1 MHLLAS
7 GAKLC
12 EALKEALGKPRD
24 WETVDVG
31 KRLGKIQGSL
41 EKFLPVESW
50 PPTLAV
56 GQSLDKGPFDA
67 RVAQV
72 RKLATQVKALVKKG
86 VSNGFVFVDL
96 AEYVSF
102 GRAPAC
108 MCLCD
113 CVGFCPST
121 VQCG

>member
-1 MHLLAS
+1 MDV
-7 GAKLC
+7 GIT
-12 EALKEALGKPRD
+12 LGK
-24 WETVDVG
+24 V
-31 KRLGKIQGSL
+31 QGSL
-41 EKFLPVESW
+41 AKFLPLDSW

-56 GQSLDKGPFDA
+56 GQSLDPGLFDV
-67 RVAQV
+67 RYVQV

-108 MCLCD
+108 MCPCD
-113 CVGFCPST
+113 CVGFCPSA